1 MKFKLFWKKLKV
13 ELKKGKTFD
22 TLHRHTQ
29 FDAYQYYNEI
39 LIIPEKTRKVRGI
52 REKDFRVIWKYGLTL
67 PEKQKFHPTYY
78 NHEMTQDRT
87 VTVSYNLTLIDF
99 YLKKFKTEWE

>member
-1 MKFKLFWKKLKV
+1 MKSKLFWQKLKI

-22 TLHRHTQ
+22 TLYRYKQ

-39 LIIPEKTRKVRGI
+39 LIIPQTTRQIRDV

-67 PEKQKFHPTYY
+67 NEKQKLHPKFY
-78 NHEMTQDRT
+78 NEMVQGRI
-87 VTVSYNLTLIDF
+87 VTASYVLKLIDF
-99 YLKKFKTEWE
+99 YLKKFKTKWE